1 MTQTWGQTEPL
12 VKEKGR
18 EEKKLEKENIGS
30 VEEKK
35 NGDVTDLYT
44 IFISLALGAYPA

>member
-1 MTQTWGQTEPL
+1 MRGPFLDNSQNE
-12 VKEKGR
+12 
-18 EEKKLEKENIGS
+18 KLENENIGS